1 MSLQSQLF
9 TGGTTDWRTEV
20 ELSGFLFAQVRHC
33 PAEQT
38 VRQNSAR
45 TRHGYQIM
53 LNASDTVRST
63 QTGDGRIVLDIR
75 HGQMFSLNIVGSRI
89 LELIEHGWDEPRI
102 AEEIS
107 RAYAMKIEVVR
118 PDVHEFIESLRR
130 HHLVQSTQ
138 SADSK

>member
-1 MSLQSQLF
+1 MSMQSQLF
-9 TGGTTDWRTEV
+9 TGATTDWRTQV
-20 ELSGFLFAQVRHC
+20 ELSGFLFAQVRDC
-33 PAEQT
+33 PVEQT
-38 VRQNSAR
+38 FGQSSRPVYWDQA
-45 TRHGYQIM
+45 M

-63 QTGDGRIVLDIR
+63 QTEDGRIVLDIR

-89 LELIEHGWDEPRI
+89 LDLIEHGWDEPRI

-130 HHLVQSTQ
+130 HHIVQSTQ